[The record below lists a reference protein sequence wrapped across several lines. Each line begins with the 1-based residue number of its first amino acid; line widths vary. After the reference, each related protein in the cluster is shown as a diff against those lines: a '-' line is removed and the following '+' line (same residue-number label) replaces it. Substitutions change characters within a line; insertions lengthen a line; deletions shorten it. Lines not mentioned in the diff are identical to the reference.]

1 MRTIGIIGGLSWQS
15 SLDFYRIINEQVA
28 HRLGG
33 QHSAQCVMYSLD
45 LDPILIYRDEN
56 AWDKCTEVLVDAIR
70 KTEAAGADF
79 NVICSNTMHK
89 THEDI
94 QRQVARPVL
103 HVTDI
108 IAKEI
113 QRCGYKKVG
122 LLGTR
127 FTLTEPFYI
136 ERLKQKHGIETLVPA
151 DEADIQ
157 FVHDV
162 IYHELDYAILKPESR
177 DRYVRIIEDMHA
189 SGAEAVILGCTEI
202 QMLVKPEDTDV
213 PLLDT
218 TLLLATEAV
227 DKSLED

>member
-28 HRLGG
+28 ERLGG
-33 QHSAQCVMYSLD
+33 QHSAQCVMYSVD
-45 LDPILIYRDEN
+45 LDPILIYRDED
-56 AWDKCTEVLVDAIR
+56 AWDKCTDAMVDAIR
-70 KTEAAGADF
+70 RTEAAGADF

-89 THEDI
+89 THADI
-94 QRQVARPVL
+94 QKRVQKPVL
-103 HVTDI
+103 HITDI

-113 QRCGYKKVG
+113 QKRGYRKVG

-136 ERLKQKHGIETLVPA
+136 ERLREKHGIETIVPA
-151 DEADIQ
+151 SEEDIQ

-162 IYHELDYAILKPESR
+162 IYHELDYAILKPESKS
-177 DRYVRIIEDMHA
+177 RYVRIIEDMHRA
-189 SGAEAVILGCTEI
+189 GAEAVILGCTEI

-227 DKSLED
+227 DRSLA

>member
-28 HRLGG
+28 ERLGG
-33 QHSAQCVMYSLD
+33 QHSSQCVMYSVD
-45 LDPILIYRDEN
+45 LDPILIYRDEGD
-56 AWDKCTEVLVDAIR
+56 WGKCTEVMVDAIR
-70 KTEAAGADF
+70 RTEAAGADF

-94 QRQVARPVL
+94 QKQVRKPVL

-108 IAKEI
+108 IAEEI
-113 QRCGYKKVG
+113 KRRGYKKVG

-136 ERLKQKHGIETLVPA
+136 ERLAQKHGIETIVPA
-151 DEADIQ
+151 AEEDVQ

-177 DRYVRIIEDMHA
+177 IRYVRIIEDLRA
-189 SGAEAVILGCTEI
+189 AGAQAVILGCTEI

-227 DKSLED
+227 NLSLAE